1 MKKIITFFIV
11 ALTNAMILTA
21 STKDNQAAVSMVAY
35 EQSWKD
41 NSGTIAL
48 KNNTTNNIQS
58 VTFMIEYLDMQN
70 TPMDYKTYSYDIDIA
85 PGMTKKINI
94 PAYERN
100 RHYHYYKTKDEFGHP
115 AFKIRYELKDYTSS
129 STQAGT
135 DNSEAKLK
143 TYSSDDFYDDYL
155 TDIDYKGDHTT
166 NNNKSNAIPSLI
178 MLICMI
184 VMLGIYVGMYVL
196 VAEMAKKRNRNPAL
210 WIIASFV
217 GTPIIV
223 CIVLLVLGPNYN
235 RY

>member
-11 ALTNAMILTA
+11 VLTNAMILTA
-21 STKDNQAAVSMVAY
+21 STKDNQEAVSMVAY
-35 EQSWKD
+35 EQSWLD
-41 NSGTIAL
+41 DSGTIAL

-100 RHYHYYKTKDEFGHP
+100 RHYHYYKTKDKFDHP
-115 AFKIRYELKDYTSS
+115 AFKIRYELKDYALS
-129 STQAGT
+129 STQAGR
-135 DNSEAKLK
+135 DNSETRLK
-143 TYSSDDFYDDYL
+143 YPSDDFYDYL
-155 TDIDYKGDHTT
+155 TDSSYKENHTT
-166 NNNKSNAIPSLI
+166 NNKSNAISSLI

-184 VMLGIYVGMYVL
+184 VVLGIYVGMYVL

-223 CIVLLVLGPNYN
+223 CIVLLVLGTNYN